1 MNRGLPIATIIFAGL
16 PILWFIYMT
25 IVYGTTT
32 DTLLLY
38 QNGALYGARFTTDE
52 WWRLIT
58 PLFAHIGFDHL
69 LSNMF
74 LLLTVGRVLEGIIG
88 SLKFAIL
95 YLLSGISGNL
105 AVLLFDPTSVTAGAS
120 SALYGILGFLAI
132 HAIFKH
138 SNYIY
143 FLGKA
148 YLGIIG
154 FNIIYTFM
162 VPGISIMGHLGGFL
176 AGMFLGLFITEK
188 TYRY

>member
-1 MNRGLPIATIIFAGL
+1 MNRGFPLGTTVFTALPV
-16 PILWFIYMT
+16 LWFIYMT
-25 IVYGTTT
+25 LVYGTTT
-32 DTLLLY
+32 NSMLLY
-38 QNGALYGARFTTDE
+38 ENGALYGAEFTTDE

-88 SLKFAIL
+88 TFKFTIL
-95 YLLSGISGNL
+95 YLLSGIAGNL
-105 AVLLFDPTSVTAGAS
+105 AVVFFDPTSVTAGAS

-132 HAIFKH
+132 HALFRH

-148 YLGIIG
+148 YLGIIA

-162 VPGISIMGHLGGFL
+162 VPGISIMGHLGGFI

-188 TYRY
+188 TYRD